1 MFNNNK
7 LFSVMGGG
15 KALNYRSDIDGLRAI
30 ACLAVVLFHAFPSR
44 LQGGFIGVDIFF
56 VISGFLISS
65 IIYRNLFNNDN
76 PGQLNIIDFYVRRIR
91 RIFPALITILVFSL
105 ILGYFV
111 LLQSEFNL
119 LAKHTF
125 GGSTYISNF
134 LLYFESGNY
143 FDPDSRT
150 KPLLHLWSLGVEEQF
165 YLFFPFILY
174 LIYRLNLNFL
184 LTLIIFSAL
193 SFSLNV
199 NFIHHN
205 LQSRAFYLPWCRF
218 WELSSGAIL
227 AYIVNYH
234 QTQLNQINNLIERLR
249 ITEVLSKIIYREPTK
264 EQQSC
269 LIANI
274 IALIGICL
282 IIAGIF
288 LLKNNAN
295 FPGKSALIPVVGSLF
310 VIAAGK
316 KSFINKYILSN
327 RLMVFFG
334 LISYPLYLWH
344 WPILS
349 FIHITDGNT
358 PSWIRASAVIV
369 SIILA
374 TLTFYLIEPPLRY
387 GKHSGLKAIFLFLT
401 LLVIGIFGYLQA
413 NNYLNMKVYSKPNN
427 EQYSIRTYR
436 IWNKDEFNERFR
448 IPEDKETH
456 SLVNN
461 LWKKIDNCLKQYP
474 SWAGDTRCYLNEDQ
488 ENTSYVLFG
497 DSHAGNLLYG
507 LEKIEKD
514 RRIKFNS
521 FQNSMTVPFYGFM
534 SSTHY
539 PNVDWRIK
547 TSDLMYDA
555 FNNEACKEN
564 IKIFVLAHCPETSY
578 SDITD
583 KLDASTNNKS
593 PEERWRIGMTR
604 TIDFLTKHGKKVLF
618 VLDSPS
624 LPFSPASCIDRPIS
638 LLKKECKFERAI
650 HNNRQANSLYN
661 KLVKEYAEKYS
672 NVEYIDLADAFCNDK
687 YCFGNKN
694 HVPLYADGGHTN
706 LKGSEFEANFVYAK
720 IKEMLTESE

>member
-7 LFSVMGGG
+7 LFSVIGGG

-125 GGSTYISNF
+125 GGSTFISNF

-165 YLFFPFILY
+165 YLIFPFILY
-174 LIYRLNLNFL
+174 IIYRLNLNFL

-199 NFIHHN
+199 IFIHHN
-205 LQSRAFYLPWCRF
+205 LQSQAFYLPWCRF

-234 QTQLNQINNLIERLR
+234 QTQLNQINILIERLR

-295 FPGKSALIPVVGSLF
+295 FPGKRALIPVVGSLF

-387 GKHSGLKAIFLFLT
+387 GKHSRIKAFSLFLS
-401 LLVIGIFGYLQA
+401 LLLIGIFGYLQT
-413 NNYLNMKVYSKPNN
+413 NNYLNIRVHQKENN
-427 EQYSIRTYR
+427 EQYSIKTYM
-436 IWNKDEFNERFR
+436 IWDKDEFYKKYQ
-448 IPEDKETH
+448 ITEDPNDLEAQN
-456 SLVNN
+456 LVNRLLN
-461 LWKKIDNCLKQYP
+461 KVDTCKQTYPTWGCDCL
-474 SWAGDTRCYLNEDQ
+474 CYMNKDQ
-488 ENTSYVLFG
+488 NNTKYALFG

-507 LEKIEKD
+507 LEKIEKEKD
-514 RRIKFNS
+514 LKFNS
-521 FQNSMTVPFYGFM
+521 FQNSMSVPLYGFM
-534 SSTHY
+534 SSTK
-539 PNVDWRIK
+539 PANCRIHN
-547 TSDLMYDA
+547 SDLMLEA
-555 FNNEACKEN
+555 FNNEANKEN
-564 IKIFVLAHCPETSY
+564 IKLFVLAHAPEASFT
-578 SDITD
+578 DITD
-583 KLDASTNNKS
+583 KLDATTNDRS

-604 TIDFLTKHGKKVLF
+604 TIDFLTKKGKKILF
-618 VLDSPS
+618 VLDSPG
-624 LPFSPASCIDRPIS
+624 LPFPAESCIGRSIS
-638 LLKKECKFERAI
+638 LLKNECKFDRTI
-650 HNNRQANSLYN
+650 HEGRVANSIYN

-672 NVEYIDLADAFCNDK
+672 NVEYIDLADAFCNDQ
-687 YCFGNKN
+687 YCFGSKN
-694 HVPLYADGGHTN
+694 HEPLYSDSGHLN
-706 LKGSEFEANFVYAK
+706 LKGSEFTAEFLYPK
-720 IKEMLTESE
+720 IKEMLAE